1 MKKRATIILWLALR
15 NLRRQ
20 ARRSLLTALSMITG
34 AILLMFSLTFG
45 DGSHEQLIEASV
57 RMGSG
62 HITVQMPE
70 FHENR
75 RIDER
80 LSAEVRTEVERV
92 LLGPEFTEHVTVVT
106 PQFAIDGLASSSAG
120 ARPVRIMGVD
130 PITESK
136 FTLLDEKVIK
146 GRYLEPQDEMVAYVG
161 TALLG
166 SLKLDIDSR
175 FVLTAQDVEGEI
187 TSQLVRV
194 VGVFRTGIPAVDESL
209 IHIPLSTVSTWFQIG
224 DDVTNLS
231 VLLDSSMSAGPLARM
246 LKRELTVIE
255 LADLEV
261 MDWQRANPQLASLLK
276 IDDFGNYLFNGILF
290 TIIALGIV
298 NAVLIS
304 VLQRYR
310 EFGLLQALGL
320 TPRQVGGLV
329 LIEGFILTAVSTIV
343 GIALGLFIT
352 CFFWGDGLDLSALFG
367 DEEWE
372 FSGVV
377 MDPVLIPLFR
387 PIRIIQGI
395 LFILTIGTLASLH
408 PAYKASR
415 IGMTEAMK
423 FDR

>member
-1 MKKRATIILWLALR
+1 
-15 NLRRQ
+15 
-20 ARRSLLTALSMITG
+20 MITG

-120 ARPVRIMGVD
+120 ARPVRIIGVD

-146 GRYLEPQDEMVAYVG
+146 GRYLEPQDEMIAYVG

-166 SLKLDIDSR
+166 SLKLDINSR

-194 VGVFRTGIPAVDESL
+194 VGVFRTGISAVDESL
-209 IHIPLSTVSTWFQIG
+209 IHIPLSTVSAWFQIG

-231 VLLDSSMSAGPLARM
+231 VLLDSSMSAGPLVRM
-246 LKRELTVIE
+246 LKRELAAIE

-261 MDWQRANPQLASLLK
+261 MDWRSANPQLASLLK
-276 IDDFGNYLFNGILF
+276 IDDFGNYLFHGLLF

-329 LIEGFILTAVSTIV
+329 LTEGFILTAVSTIV

-352 CFFWGDGLDLSALFG
+352 WFFWGDGLDLSALFG

-377 MDPVLIPLFR
+377 IDPVLIPLFR
-387 PIRIIQGI
+387 PVRIIQGI

-408 PAYKASR
+408 PAYRASR
-415 IGMTEAMK
+415 IGMIEAMK